1 VWHAD
6 FWPIGV
12 QGSWQHAGMRA
23 KTSIIAS
30 FLSVTLLA
38 GCVSA
43 GQISVGEYLDDSS
56 LTLKVRSKL
65 VDDTLLAPLLI
76 EVDTIAGVV
85 QLKGQAQTPAQ
96 RQHAESVARTIPG
109 VKAVRNLIVVK
120 PGVQAS
126 EPRMSSDAS

>member
-1 VWHAD
+1 MLAD
-6 FWPIGV
+6 PRGMPTFGPLRG
-12 QGSWQHAGMRA
+12 QGSWQHAVMRA
-23 KTSIIAS
+23 KLSIVAS
-30 FLSVTLLA
+30 LLVATLLT

-43 GQISVGEYLDDSS
+43 GQISVGEYLDDAS

-65 VDDTLLAPLLI
+65 VDDTLLAPLVI

-120 PGVQAS
+120 P
-126 EPRMSSDAS
+126 